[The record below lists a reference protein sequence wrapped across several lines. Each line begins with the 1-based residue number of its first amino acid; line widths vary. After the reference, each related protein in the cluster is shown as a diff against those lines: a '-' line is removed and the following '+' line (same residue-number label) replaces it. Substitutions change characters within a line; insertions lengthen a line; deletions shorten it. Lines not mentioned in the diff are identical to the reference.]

1 MFNNYHVASA
11 LQQER
16 LNRYQAELGRAVAR
30 RNSSQRLDLSQAV
43 SRALGY
49 GVRRGVVRPAI

>member
-1 MFNNYHVASA
+1 MFNYHVASA
-11 LQQER
+11 LQQEK
-16 LNRYQAELGRAVAR
+16 LNRYQAELERAVAR

-49 GVRRGVVRPAI
+49 LSGRGAVRPAI